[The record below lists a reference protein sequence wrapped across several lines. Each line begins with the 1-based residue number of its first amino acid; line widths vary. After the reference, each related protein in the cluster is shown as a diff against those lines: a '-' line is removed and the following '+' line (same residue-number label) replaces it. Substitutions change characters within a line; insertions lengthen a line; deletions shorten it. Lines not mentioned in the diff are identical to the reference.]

1 MPNFRRPNTHRPGL
15 SRRFVAA
22 AVAAAS
28 LSLVLASCSPTAP
41 STDSPDGSSDAELT
55 PLSLQLGWLI
65 DDGIAGEAVALS
77 KGWYEEA
84 GIDLEINAGGPSLDG
99 VALVS
104 SGASDIGQ
112 LSSSPSLMLARSQG
126 IPVQAFAAGLQ
137 KHPYT
142 FFSLAENAVTEPHDL
157 IGKTVGVQATGQVL
171 LQAVLAANDIDPSD
185 VTVQVV
191 GSEITPL
198 TTGAVDVWTGWA
210 TTASIARTLG
220 EVDTDYFE
228 MALWDAGVQLYPRV
242 YYATESTLADKP
254 ETLATYLE
262 VTSRGW
268 EYAYANLDEA
278 AAAVAELAPGLD
290 TEIIAEG
297 ITIAHAYE
305 ADGSG
310 TRVNWGTMDPDV
322 WANQLDTWE
331 SLGLFPN
338 AVPALDDVIDTSIL
352 DDTKSTRVEISDE
365 L

>member
-1 MPNFRRPNTHRPGL
+1 MSTIRLPNAQRRSL
-15 SRRFVAA
+15 SRRVVAA

-28 LSLVLASCSPTAP
+28 LSLILSSCSSTAP
-41 STDSPDGSSDAELT
+41 DVPAGDSPAELT

-84 GIDLEINAGGPSLDG
+84 GIDLKINAGGPSLDG

-210 TTASIARTLG
+210 TTASIGRTLG
-220 EVDTDYFE
+220 EVNKDYFE

-254 ETLATYLE
+254 ETLETYLE

-278 AAAVAELAPGLD
+278 AAAVAALAPGLD
-290 TEIIAEG
+290 AGIIADG
-297 ITIAHAYE
+297 ITIGHTYE
-305 ADGSG
+305 AESSG
-310 TRVNWGTMDPDV
+310 TRVPWGSMDPDV
-322 WANQLDTWE
+322 WAKQLDTWE

-338 AVPALDDVIDTSIL
+338 AVPALDDVIDTTIL
-352 DDTKSTRVEISDE
+352 DETKDTRVKMSDE
-365 L
+365 Q